1 MPLPANVTTVT
12 VLGTFLTPEGDPST
26 GTITFTPS
34 SWLTNSGANV
44 AIPNSPTTKTLGT
57 AGNFSVLLPIT
68 DDADLSPSGW
78 VYNVSEVVDGVS
90 QNYNILLPGTVAVG
104 GTVYLADL
112 VPAAP
117 AGPEY
122 YSLASSLSIGTVTN
136 VEAGGSAT
144 ASITG
149 LAPSQ
154 VLSLG
159 IPVGVTG
166 PQGTNGSLMEPSVQ
180 QFAADGSVLRNL
192 PARVIGAE
200 QLLKQAV
207 WWIDSAHSS
216 ASGQA
221 VTNLGW
227 GGTALNAQLGSAGS
241 ADSNDPRYLDW
252 DGENYV
258 YLPGVASNFLSVPDE
273 AALDIT
279 GDIDIRA
286 QVALDDWTPSATQLI
301 LSKLNNTGD
310 QRSYTVNIRTSGVV
324 RLSWSTDGAGTVNA
338 DSTVAP
344 TVADGAALWVR
355 ATLDVDNGASGYDVK
370 FFTSSDGVTWTQ
382 LGTTVTG
389 VGVTSIFASTTAV
402 RLGQDFGTTVMAGKV
417 HRAQILN
424 GIDGTKVLD
433 IDCSQI
439 GSGSANSF
447 TALTG
452 QTVTV
457 DRSTSG
463 RKTVAVTHPVWLL
476 GTDDYLEVAD
486 NGLIDF
492 GATDSFTV
500 LAVVRQWNTPLSN
513 GRVISKDNQTAAGGG
528 YRLQITDTRVPSL
541 TVYDGVDAVSV
552 NGTAVTA
559 GQATIIAGV
568 LDRAGA
574 NINIYGNATAAT
586 AVSASTIDDTSNALP
601 LRVGSRASSVA
612 NNGEFEFIAAA
623 VFRRALTSSELTTI
637 TSYYQGRIG

>member
-1 MPLPANVTTVT
+1 
-12 VLGTFLTPEGDPST
+12 
-26 GTITFTPS
+26 
-34 SWLTNSGANV
+34 
-44 AIPNSPTTKTLGT
+44 
-57 AGNFSVLLPIT
+57 
-68 DDADLSPSGW
+68 
-78 VYNVSEVVDGVS
+78 VD
-90 QNYNILLPGTVAVG
+90 QAL
-104 GTVYLADL
+104 
-112 VPAAP
+112 
-117 AGPEY
+117 
-122 YSLASSLSIGTVTN
+122 
-136 VEAGGSAT
+136 
-144 ASITG
+144 
-149 LAPSQ
+149 
-154 VLSLG
+154 
-159 IPVGVTG
+159 
-166 PQGTNGSLMEPSVQ
+166 
-180 QFAADGSVLRNL
+180 QFAADGSVLQNL
-192 PARVIGAE
+192 PARIPAAE

-402 RLGQDFGTTVMAGKV
+402 RLGQDFGSTVMAGKV

-424 GIDGTKVLD
+424 GIGGTPVLD
-433 IDCSQI
+433 VDCSQI
-439 GSGSANSF
+439 GAGSATSF

-457 DRSTSG
+457 NRSTSG
-463 RKTVAVTHPVWLL
+463 RKAVAVTHPVWLL

-492 GATDSFTV
+492 GATDSFTA
-500 LAVVRQWNTPLSN
+500 LVVHRPWGTQGTNDTLIAKKANTTNTTAGWSLS
-513 GRVISKDNQTAAGGG
+513 GGSSTALQGQGQVGDGSAG
-528 YRLQITDTRVPSL
+528 IT
-541 TVYDGVDAVSV
+541 AVSGSRTAGAV
-552 NGTAVTA
+552 SLVAAVRNVATDDVIVYLNGTAGSAVTDTTTATLANAEVMRVGRLSGA
-559 GQATIIAGV
+559 GTEYADMEFV
-568 LDRAGA
+568 AGA
-574 NINIYGNATAAT
+574 
-586 AVSASTIDDTSNALP
+586 LW
-601 LRVGSRASSVA
+601 
-612 NNGEFEFIAAA
+612 
-623 VFRRALTSSELTTI
+623 RRALTSSELTTI